1 MLSLSSW
8 IFFLPWLRR
17 RNILGFGTNP
27 MTLDLNDCL
36 LRGILGL
43 GGGLL
48 PFALTFTLFSF
59 SILTLDGDLARAPGN
74 FGYGDGIRNS
84 YRLLES
90 FRGID
95 RDLSD
100 LWRIENILR
109 QPHSRICRDTCS
121 IKSLGP

>member
-1 MLSLSSW
+1 MKKKNLGAKPQQLDL
-8 IFFLPWLRR
+8 FLPWLRR

-48 PFALTFTLFSF
+48 PFALTFTLFSL
-59 SILTLDGDLARAPGN
+59 SILALDSDLARAPGN

-84 YRLLES
+84 CRLLGS
-90 FRGID
+90 FRDIG
-95 RDLSD
+95 RDLPN
-100 LWRIENILR
+100 L
-109 QPHSRICRDTCS
+109 
-121 IKSLGP
+121 